1 MKVFSPIT
9 LTDNVTLIKTISTK
23 WIIENYYQVLKIDVS
38 DILKDI
44 DCVKLYK
51 CNDSEYYF
59 YYPFNISGTSHF
71 YQKLQNFDWYYLT
84 DKWEYNYALR
94 YISAYSQ
101 LLEIGA
107 GSGHFLLKAH
117 KEKKVHIVGLE
128 LNDHAIKQ
136 AEENNVKIIKD
147 NLESFSLNNPNC
159 FDIVASFQVLE
170 HITNVKIFLN
180 SSLKL
185 LKKMESL

>member
-1 MKVFSPIT
+1 VP
-9 LTDNVTLIKTISTK
+9 
-23 WIIENYYQVLKIDVS
+23 E
-38 DILKDI
+38 IL
-44 DCVKLYK
+44 KLYK

-170 HITNVKIFLN
+170 HITNVKNFFE

-185 LKKMESL
+185 LKKNGLLIVSVPNNDSFIKYDYQNVLNMPPHHMGIWTKTSLLKIFH